1 MIAYAR
7 SRQGDA
13 VGARAMAASVVEQ
26 LEALGH
32 PEFAMLHEPD
42 IWPALVRLLE
52 GNSASMVVITLL
64 GGFGIEIDGADVTL
78 PAGRPAQMVKVL
90 ALAGRPIPVDELIE
104 ILWPDT
110 PTDVGRR
117 RLRNVLARVRAAG
130 PLLDRSEGVLA
141 LVPTAVVDCQRFE
154 QLARAAFTAAADLQ
168 LCAAEQALDV
178 YAGELLPG
186 DRFEEWSVAPR
197 ERMQRRAIRVL
208 GQIVDGAS
216 GLGDVDRAVHAADQ
230 LRCDRIVRAAPP
242 RRPPSPRRGGRPSG
256 KCPDGRA
263 SRRRRYHRARRI
275 PAHFD
280 RRHPTEH
287 MSAALETATHVAS
300 RPVETRPV
308 RGGRGRYF
316 VDEFTISA
324 CYRLTGNQDCPRR
337 RCFPKTGG
345 FEMAQHKW
353 VGAACALSVMVA
365 ACGRDSKS
373 SDSSPVTTAAVA
385 TTAAASATSAPTSAA
400 VATTAV
406 ATTGG
411 AGASDTAVPPKSSIG
426 GSSDTTPA
434 TTSAPTTEAPTTT
447 AAKADPCAGVALK
460 ATETGVS
467 ADTITV
473 VVMADVGS
481 ELAPGLFQGSIDGTK
496 AWAKAVNAAGG
507 LGCRQVQVE
516 QWDSKLSPTESTNGF
531 LEACSKALAL
541 VGSTSLFI
549 GDVSIIN
556 TCPDAAG
563 VATGIPDIAERAVD
577 AQHQCSPNLFT
588 VAGIGGSCPYPG
600 TGTRNYQVQ
609 IGPYN
614 QYKKIAG
621 TDLHGITLI
630 PADLPSTIQSSMPGI
645 RGLNAIGYVSDGEF
659 GVSGRSEQ
667 AVYAEYVAAI
677 QAKKSNIVFDGS
689 NDQAMIKMRTEAVAQ
704 GLDQTGVIWACSLA
718 CYTKA
723 YLDDPVSNGTYIWL
737 PFLPFEERAQNTEV
751 DTFLKAIG
759 NDFPPSWAVG
769 AWNSGRAL
777 EVAINKI
784 VATDGPNAITR
795 AKVLATMRTITD
807 FDSNKWVGTV
817 DFSKKALS
825 PCFVLMHVET
835 GKYVRVYPTAKATL
849 DCSPNNLTT
858 WTGDAAAE
866 FKG

>member
-1 MIAYAR
+1 M
-7 SRQGDA
+7 
-13 VGARAMAASVVEQ
+13 
-26 LEALGH
+26 
-32 PEFAMLHEPD
+32 
-42 IWPALVRLLE
+42 
-52 GNSASMVVITLL
+52 
-64 GGFGIEIDGADVTL
+64 
-78 PAGRPAQMVKVL
+78 
-90 ALAGRPIPVDELIE
+90 
-104 ILWPDT
+104 
-110 PTDVGRR
+110 
-117 RLRNVLARVRAAG
+117 
-130 PLLDRSEGVLA
+130 
-141 LVPTAVVDCQRFE
+141 
-154 QLARAAFTAAADLQ
+154 
-168 LCAAEQALDV
+168 
-178 YAGELLPG
+178 
-186 DRFEEWSVAPR
+186 
-197 ERMQRRAIRVL
+197 
-208 GQIVDGAS
+208 
-216 GLGDVDRAVHAADQ
+216 
-230 LRCDRIVRAAPP
+230 
-242 RRPPSPRRGGRPSG
+242 
-256 KCPDGRA
+256 
-263 SRRRRYHRARRI
+263 
-275 PAHFD
+275 
-280 RRHPTEH
+280 
-287 MSAALETATHVAS
+287 
-300 RPVETRPV
+300 
-308 RGGRGRYF
+308 
-316 VDEFTISA
+316 
-324 CYRLTGNQDCPRR
+324 
-337 RCFPKTGG
+337 
-345 FEMAQHKW
+345 
-353 VGAACALSVMVA
+353 
-365 ACGRDSKS
+365 
-373 SDSSPVTTAAVA
+373 A
-385 TTAAASATSAPTSAA
+385 TTVAAPTSAA
-400 VATTAV
+400 VATTAP
-406 ATTGG
+406 AKT
-411 AGASDTAVPPKSSIG
+411 
-426 GSSDTTPA
+426 SDTTVPTKSSVGGSPD
-434 TTSAPTTEAPTTT
+434 TTLAPTTQAPTTQAPATQAPTTQAPTTQAPITT
-447 AAKADPCAGVALK
+447 AAKSDPCAGVTLK
-460 ATETGVS
+460 ASDTGVS

-588 VAGIGGSCPYPG
+588 VAGIGGSCPYSG
-600 TGTRNYQVQ
+600 TGARDYQVQ
-609 IGPYN
+609 VGPYN

-723 YLDDPVSNGTYIWL
+723 YLNDPVSNGTYVWL

-751 DTFLKAIG
+751 DAFLKAIG

-795 AKVLATMRTITD
+795 AKVLATMRTITA

-825 PCFVLMHVET
+825 PCFVLMHVEN
-835 GKYVRVYPTAKATL
+835 GKYVRVYPTAKGTL
-849 DCSPNNLTT
+849 DCSPSNLTT